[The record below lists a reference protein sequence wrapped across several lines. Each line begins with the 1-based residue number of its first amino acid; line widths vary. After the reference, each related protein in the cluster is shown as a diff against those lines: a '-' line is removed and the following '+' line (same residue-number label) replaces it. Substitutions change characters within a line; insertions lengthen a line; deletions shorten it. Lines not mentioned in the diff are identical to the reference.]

1 MTRCVNMTRKKKL
14 GEGEQSNNKN
24 AKVTIALSY
33 KIK

>member
-1 MTRCVNMTRKKKL
+1 MTRCVNMTRKKK